1 MFSGWSLVRFAHVL
15 AAILWVGGQLTL
27 SLVVRRAA
35 VETLADESRSSLFMN
50 MGRVFG
56 RMANFVLMPVLL
68 ATGLA
73 LIYHRGVDIG
83 ALSVGSY
90 GQILTAKIVLAFV
103 SFGLAAAHG
112 MTARRASARASRM
125 VGIAG
130 GLVSVAVVL
139 LATSLIP

>member
-1 MFSGWSLVRFAHVL
+1 MFSGWTLVRFAHVIT
-15 AAILWVGGQLTL
+15 AVLWVGGQLTL

-35 VETLADESRSSLFMN
+35 GETLGEETRSELFTT

-103 SFGLAAAHG
+103 SFGLAAVHG
-112 MTARRASARASRM
+112 VTAARASPRTSRTLGI
-125 VGIAG
+125 VGG
-130 GLVSVAVVL
+130 VVSATVVL
-139 LATSLIP
+139 LATSLVP

>member
-1 MFSGWSLVRFAHVL
+1 MFTGWSVVRFAHVL

-35 VETLADESRSSLFMN
+35 VETLEDETRSSLFTN

-90 GQILTAKIVLAFV
+90 GQILSAKIVLAFV

-112 MTARRASARASRM
+112 ATAGRTSPRTSRI

-130 GLVSVAVVL
+130 GVVSATVVL
-139 LATSLIP
+139 LATSLVR